1 MIWPLFAIVYAAVA
15 LIALLGVIKY
25 TSIEAGHVRKYALRV
40 RTSISRFLL
49 LTKVLKLLLAKPA
62 SVLAVIALI
71 IIILIPATAASYSY
85 VWVASKVRNPV
96 NDYVIHI
103 EFSKVVRYDEVISE
117 VMEHIGG
124 FIRSC
129 SSYLRV
135 VLEEPLN
142 LSTAQ
147 DLIYVVVG
155 VDEELLKELTGRA
168 DVSGCIVC
176 SNAPQGV
183 IVEENGIKLL
193 CVSPSKLT
201 SATLIDDEPLL
212 PVQAYVGV
220 KPVLPP
226 PKNVVILRKDRALR
240 LLNMTYDGISDVVII
255 LNSYIPPHT
264 LRGIISELSDIKS
277 LKYYLTN
284 GTVLIYSTIPLPT
297 ERSIIVAL
305 IASLLASVII
315 VSIYTSLLPE
325 IKLLYDRLAI
335 QGMPP
340 WGITLI
346 IAILTST
353 TILGVGI
360 VETAIIYSIHGGVSA
375 FTSLITSA
383 IVWIS
388 AFSYLNKK
396 SKPKSLLTD
405 VYAPV
410 TRRYDLAIKD
420 AEMSIDEL
428 VNIVCEIIRSNE
440 FFIVDEISAKI
451 HGSAAY
457 IHARLHYTETWGS
470 GLDLNITIGR
480 NSEFLVSISATPWG
494 IEEISEAVVQTM
506 MSLAI
511 SRVVGGVRAWVYRV

>member
-1 MIWPLFAIVYAAVA
+1 MWLLFVVVYAAVA

-25 TSIEAGHVRKYALRV
+25 TRIEVGHRRKYALRV
-40 RTSISRFLL
+40 RTSMSRFLL
-49 LTKVLKLLLAKPA
+49 LTKVLKLLLTKPA
-62 SVLAVIALI
+62 SALAIIALV

-85 VWVASKVRNPV
+85 VWVTSKVRGPV
-96 NDYVIHI
+96 EGYAIHI
-103 EFSKVVRYDEVISE
+103 EFSEVVKRDEAINAI
-117 VMEHIGG
+117 MKHIGS
-124 FIRSC
+124 FVQSY

-142 LSTAQ
+142 LSAAQ

-155 VDEELLKELTGRA
+155 VDEKLLKELIGRT
-168 DVSGCIVC
+168 DVSGCVVC
-176 SNAPQGV
+176 RDTIQGV
-183 IVEENGIKLL
+183 LAEEKGVKLL
-193 CVSPSKLT
+193 CVSPSKLA
-201 SATLIDDEPLL
+201 SATLIGDEPLL

-226 PKNVVILRKDRALR
+226 PKNVLILKRGEALQ
-240 LLNMTYDGISDVVII
+240 LLNVTYDGISDIVII
-255 LNSYIPPHT
+255 LSSYIPPNT
-264 LRGIISELSDIKS
+264 ISSIISELSGIKS
-277 LKYYLTN
+277 LRYYLTN
-284 GTVLIYSTIPLPT
+284 GTVLMYSTIPLPT

-305 IASLLASVII
+305 IASLLASIII

-353 TILGVGI
+353 TILGVGV
-360 VETAIIYSIHGGVSA
+360 VETGIIYGIYGGVSA

-383 IVWIS
+383 IVWVS

-405 VYAPV
+405 VYTPV
-410 TRRYDLAIKD
+410 TKRYDLVVKD
-420 AEMSIDEL
+420 AEIDVNEL
-428 VNIVCEIIRSNE
+428 VDTICELIRSNE
-440 FFIVDEISAKI
+440 FFIVDEVSARSQDSI
-451 HGSAAY
+451 AY

-470 GLDLNITIGR
+470 GIDLNVAISK
-480 NSEFLVSISATPWG
+480 NSEVLVSISVTPWG
-494 IEEISEAVVQTM
+494 IEEISEAVVQNM
-506 MSLAI
+506 ISLAV
-511 SRVVGGVRAWVYRV
+511 SRVVGGIRSWVYKA